1 MSHSSEV
8 PMIRARVLIPDIQVA
23 PECWMGCN
31 PVAASEQVVQQ
42 GVAEYAVGR
51 VTGEVEDLSH
61 HVRVQA
67 LVRCDGKPEVASG
80 APAICA
86 ARGLCHL
93 LGAAGDC

>member
-1 MSHSSEV
+1 MSHFSEV
-8 PMIRARVLIPDIQVA
+8 PLVRARVVISDIDVP
-23 PECWMGCN
+23 PECWMGCD
-31 PVAASEQVVQQ
+31 PSLVAGQVVGQ

-51 VTGEVEDLSH
+51 VDGSCPDLTTD
-61 HVRVQA
+61 VRVQA
-67 LVRCDGKPEVASG
+67 VVKCAGKPEVSAE